1 MVRTS
6 SARPPSVWQ
15 RTQHIT
21 LSLPVQ
27 VSLLVSLF
35 ALSLWTFYFST
46 YPPVHD
52 ALHEIRHHTSFVA
65 CH

>member
-1 MVRTS
+1 MVSTS
-6 SARPPSVWQ
+6 FGVWQ
-15 RTQHIT
+15 RTQQVT

-27 VSLLVSLF
+27 AGLLISLCVLV
-35 ALSLWTFYFST
+35 LWTFYFST

-52 ALHEIRHHTSFVA
+52 AVHGTRHHTLMVA